1 MVMVKKQ
8 WEQPKAFVQ
17 AFEPTEYVAACGDTE
32 YGKYL
37 FTCDAPGGTLYYYKT
52 AWWGGEEAERLGSYT
67 PCDEKHEAD
76 KAGEFPRGFVD
87 YNNNRKEDE
96 GEAVIVWI
104 ERNWWGGI
112 ENAHATT
119 NLKQD
124 SWETVKS

>member
-37 FTCDAPGGTLYYYKT
+37 FTCDAPGGRLYYYNNRGK
-52 AWWGGEEAERLGSYT
+52 AEYIGSYT
-67 PCDEKHEAD
+67 PCSKKHEAD
-76 KAGEFPRGFVD
+76 MASEFPDGFVD
-87 YNNNRKEDE
+87 YNRNGREDE

-104 ERNWWGGI
+104 ERGWWGSI
-112 ENAHATT
+112 ANAHATT
-119 NLKQD
+119 NLDRD